1 MSQLQLACF
10 TLERGYPY
18 SQLQYGRMWRIRTK
32 IPGVL
37 DGNFPPTDW
46 HGVVIVSGAT
56 ASSLPQFLSR
66 RGRIRAPVV
75 KIITSCP
82 VRPHLRGCITLL
94 SLCSE
99 EPHHFKPKFCPDS
112 LYIVTLKD
120 PPWDTSVSSDPQLPE
135 TFHLHTAE
143 GFWPPLFK
151 PYFTPQVGH

>member
-18 SQLQYGRMWRIRTK
+18 SQFQYVRMWRIWTK

-37 DGNFPPTDW
+37 DGNFPATDW
-46 HGVVIVSGAT
+46 HGVVIVSG

-75 KIITSCP
+75 KITTSCP

-94 SLCSE
+94 SFCSE
-99 EPHHFKPKFCPDS
+99 EPHHFKPKLCPDF
-112 LYIVTLKD
+112 LHMATPD
-120 PPWDTSVSSDPQLPE
+120 PQWDTSVSSDHQLPE
-135 TFHLHTAE
+135 NFHLHTVE
-143 GFWPPLFK
+143 GSWPPFFK
-151 PYFTPQVGH
+151 PYFVL